1 MFKKPILF
9 FIFFFPTIAF
19 AQVTY
24 EKGFFIEVNGNK
36 VECLVKNVDWND
48 NPDRFEYKL
57 APDGEPK
64 IMETSAIQ
72 GFGIDHWFKYV
83 RKQVKMD
90 WSSDKLDSLSN
101 ERNPIWTTEQLL
113 LKVLVEGKA
122 TLMFYQHGNLIRFF
136 YYVDEAAVQ
145 QLVYKKFLKGN
156 DVAVNSDFRQQL
168 WLNVNCGQAS
178 QNSFSNIS
186 CSERELVRY
195 FRKYNECKGQK
206 PVEYSNK
213 TKGEYFHFS
222 IKAGLDYAS
231 FGIVEK
237 IPLLYVT
244 EVKNQQFDNKVNFR
258 IGLEAE
264 FILPRDKKKWA
275 IIVEPTIQSY
285 DASKNNSVFGG
296 TSSIHYQSIET
307 PLGGRYYFLSNQ
319 ATRAF
324 VNGFFVTD
332 IPFGSMIEWRGGS
345 SLDPK
350 VNFGF
355 SLGAGARHGRLSAE
369 LRYYSNR
376 NVLTATNG
384 GSPYYWAS
392 NYQKLSFILG
402 CRLN

>member
-9 FIFFFPTIAF
+9 FIFFFPAVVF
-19 AQVTY
+19 AQVIY
-24 EKGFFIEVNGNK
+24 EKGFFIDGNGNK

-57 APDGEPK
+57 TPDGEPK
-64 IMETSAIQ
+64 IMETSSIQ
-72 GFGIDHWFKYV
+72 GFGIDHLFKYV

-101 ERNPIWTTEQLL
+101 DRNPIWTTAQLL

-122 TLMFYQHGNLIRFF
+122 TLLLYQHGNLIRFF
-136 YYVDEAAVQ
+136 YYIDDATVQ

-168 WLNVNCGQAS
+168 WSNVNCAQAS
-178 QNSFSNIS
+178 QNSLSNIS
-186 CSERELVRY
+186 YSERELVRY

-206 PVEYSNK
+206 PVDYSSK
-213 TKGEYFHFS
+213 TKGDYFHFT

-244 EVKNQQFDNKVNFR
+244 EVRNQQFDNKLNFR

-264 FILPRDKKKWA
+264 FVFPNSKKKWSV
-275 IIVEPTIQSY
+275 IVEPTNQYY
-285 DASKNNSVFGG
+285 DTKKDNTVFGG
-296 TSSIHYQSIET
+296 TSSIHYHSIET
-307 PLGGRYYFLSNQ
+307 PIGARYYFPWGQKS
-319 ATRAF
+319 RMF
-324 VNGFFVTD
+324 VNGFFVAD
-332 IPFGSMIEWRGGS
+332 IPIGSQIEWRNGS
-345 SLDPK
+345 PLEAK

-355 SLGAGARHGRLSAE
+355 AFGAGVSHDRFSAE

-376 NVLTATNG
+376 NVLTATSQS
-384 GSPYYWAS
+384 SPYYWYS
-392 NYQKLSFILG
+392 NYQKLSFVLG